1 MHRETTGAVEHVV
14 TVEREPVAVEAAW
27 HRDWRRQA
35 SSEIHPADLRAG
47 LGEDLAARVLRD
59 VEDVELATGRVV
71 HRDPRRERTG
81 RDIQRVDARATA
93 GSVVDENRRGA
104 TRRRSMPDRLFESVA
119 RVD

>member
-27 HRDWRRQA
+27 HREWRRQA

-59 VEDVELATGRVV
+59 VEDVELATGRVLP
-71 HRDPRRERTG
+71 RDHRRERA
-81 RDIQRVDARATA
+81 RRNIQPVDARAA
-93 GSVVDENRRGA
+93 ARRVVDENRR
-104 TRRRSMPDRLFESVA
+104 
-119 RVD
+119 